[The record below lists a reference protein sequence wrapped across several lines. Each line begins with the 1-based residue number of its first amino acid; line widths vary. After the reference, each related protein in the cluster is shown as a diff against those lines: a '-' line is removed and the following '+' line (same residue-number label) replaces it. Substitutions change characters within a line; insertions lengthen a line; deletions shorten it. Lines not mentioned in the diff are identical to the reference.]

1 MTPPAQLGSRA
12 RPLNLDA
19 GGHGSQMRPWP
30 DPTAILSAMTKLL
43 SGLLVLV
50 GGAFGVAAPA
60 QADCC
65 ETEFDWA
72 APYADAL
79 RARGLGNIISELG
92 IQSGL
97 AAEDVRK
104 GASAY
109 GIADKYN
116 LDLAT
121 AEQIAGAAYDVC
133 PDRAR

>member
-1 MTPPAQLGSRA
+1 
-12 RPLNLDA
+12 
-19 GGHGSQMRPWP
+19 
-30 DPTAILSAMTKLL
+30 MTKLL
-43 SGLLVLV
+43 SGLLALSGLLVLAGV
-50 GGAFGVAAPA
+50 TVGVAAPA

-79 RARGLGNIISELG
+79 RAHGLESIISELG

-97 AAEDVRK
+97 AAEDVCK

-133 PDRAR
+133 PQQAR